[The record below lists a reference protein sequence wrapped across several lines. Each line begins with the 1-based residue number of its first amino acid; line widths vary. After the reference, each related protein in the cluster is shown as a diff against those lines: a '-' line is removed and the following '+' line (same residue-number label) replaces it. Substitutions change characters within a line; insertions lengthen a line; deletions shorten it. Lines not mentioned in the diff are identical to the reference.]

1 MKQISVS
8 MLFQVDG
15 VALSQSQDL
24 RRIGES
30 DFFNIHRPH
39 KDRSTTRQKS
49 DFQSSIFRFPISHR
63 MDSQQPNNGFG
74 PLSKPRGSGAVF
86 GAFLVVV
93 VSGAVPIVN
102 AIAFSSIKESK
113 DEILFLFF

>member
-30 DFFNIHRPH
+30 DFFNIHRPR
-39 KDRSTTRQKS
+39 KDRSTTGQKS

-74 PLSKPRGSGAVF
+74 HFRN
-86 GAFLVVV
+86 LV
-93 VSGAVPIVN
+93 GAVP
-102 AIAFSSIKESK
+102 FSA
-113 DEILFLFF
+113 LFLWSLSVVLSTS